1 MKTKIF
7 SCLFLVVFFVQFCTK
22 EEQHK
27 HKDKEENLQNYRE
40 FTHIKTLTLEEG
52 HPLYKDFGGIHHI
65 YANKIATQA
74 YKNKTN
80 FPEGS
85 LIVFDLMEAVR
96 KDNAVSEGKRK
107 VLAYMK
113 KISNKRT
120 TGNWEF
126 QAYLEGDLNKPIV
139 TDEVKQ
145 CFACHQSQERK
156 DYVFSEW
163 RQ

>member
-1 MKTKIF
+1 MNFKTFISTILIIF
-7 SCLFLVVFFVQFCTK
+7 IFTLCKSEAQQEKESIKDYRKFV
-22 EEQHK
+22 
-27 HKDKEENLQNYRE
+27 
-40 FTHIKTLTLEEG
+40 HIKTLILEEG

-65 YANKIATQA
+65 YANNIAFNA

-85 LIVFDLMEAVR
+85 IIIFDLLEVTK
-96 KDNAVSEGKRK
+96 KDNTLGEGQRK

-113 KISNKRT
+113 KVQNKPE

-126 QAYLEGDLNKPIV
+126 QAYANGDFNKPV
-139 TDEVKQ
+139 VKDPKNQ
-145 CFACHQSQERK
+145 CFACHKSMEKK

-163 RQ
+163 RE